1 MDFFFA
7 LLFVFGLAFTVHH
20 VDGAGAEPDSIEAP
34 TVEQPAPCPPKM
46 REPRIR
52 DLTVAFEKRV
62 YLLPSGETCRPRS
75 PAPTRV
81 DTSARSDAH
90 DVGTTLPPGLRDAY
104 SDN

>member
-20 VDGAGAEPDSIEAP
+20 VDGAEVEPEAP
-34 TVEQPAPCPPKM
+34 TVEQPAPCPQKM
-46 REPRIR
+46 TEPMIR
-52 DLTVAFEKRV
+52 DLTVAFAKRV

-75 PAPTRV
+75 PVTKRV
-81 DTSARSDAH
+81 DTSTRPDAH
-90 DVGTTLPPGLRDAY
+90 DVGTALPPELRDAH